1 MKIRKQKLKREKTN
15 WREKREIFLYIYVKN
30 WDVLISSRELLLNMY
45 VCNVCISEIYMLYV
59 QIHTIKEHCTWDVIH
74 IWFYL

>member
-45 VCNVCISEIYMLYV
+45 VCNVCISEIYMYV
-59 QIHTIKEHCTWDVIH
+59 IRSDTH
-74 IWFYL
+74 Y